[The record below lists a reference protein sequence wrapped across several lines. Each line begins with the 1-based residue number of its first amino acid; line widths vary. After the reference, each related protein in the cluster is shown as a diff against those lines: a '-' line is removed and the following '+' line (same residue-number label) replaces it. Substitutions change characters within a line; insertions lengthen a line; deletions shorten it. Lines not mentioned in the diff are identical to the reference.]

1 MAKPTNFCEKW
12 QNMIKYIRFNNFYS
26 YLDDTEIS
34 FEVSK
39 QATSSAYDFS
49 LETAQDTYRLNKVM
63 AVLGANGSGKTQ
75 LLKPL
80 AFIDWLLILSA
91 SFDGHKGNLV
101 EPFALNQSNE
111 TLFELGF
118 FAENEQGKLEEYRY
132 ELALRKEK
140 IIGEALYIKSSSQ
153 FSYIFKCSYNE
164 GKINYKHKGFLHSKI
179 ANNIPKQTSMI
190 SYAYHQDNPI
200 ALQVVYAISRLT
212 TNITS
217 VGRINLSNHI
227 FAVSELFLENPNL
240 KTLAEQLL
248 TKFDTGIKRI
258 EIKTVTHF
266 DENNQMQ
273 EILMPFGI
281 HQMAD
286 GTEFE
291 LNFFQE
297 SNGTQSAYNLLGL
310 ILPVLNGGGIAVI
323 DELDNDLHPLLL
335 PEILNLFRSSHTN
348 PHNAQLIF
356 TCHTPEVFN
365 LLNKHQIYLVEKT
378 DQLSETWRLD
388 EMDGVRNDDNLYAK
402 YMAGA
407 FSAVPNL

>member
-1 MAKPTNFCEKW
+1 
-12 QNMIKYIRFNNFYS
+12 MIKYIRFNNFYS
-26 YLDDTEIS
+26 YLDDTEVS
-34 FEVSK
+34 FEVGK
-39 QATSSAYDFS
+39 QATSSAYDFT

-80 AFIDWLLILSA
+80 AFIDWFLSLSA
-91 SFDGHKGNLV
+91 TFDEHKGNLV

-118 FAENEQGKLEEYRY
+118 FAKNEQGKLEEYRY
-132 ELALRKEK
+132 ELALCKEK
-140 IIGEALYIKSSSQ
+140 IMGEALYIKSSSQ
-153 FSYIFKCSYNE
+153 FSYIFKYSYDE
-164 GKINYKHKGFLHSKI
+164 GEINYKHKGFLHSKI
-179 ANNIPKQTSMI
+179 AKDIPKQTSMI
-190 SYAYHQDNPI
+190 SYAYHHDNSI
-200 ALQVVYAISRLT
+200 ALQIVDAISRLT
-212 TNITS
+212 SNITS
-217 VGRINLSNHI
+217 IGRVNLQNHI
-227 FAVSELFLENPNL
+227 FLVSELFSENSHF
-240 KTLAEQLL
+240 KTLAEELL
-248 TKFDTGIKRI
+248 CKFDTGIKRI
-258 EIKTVTHF
+258 EIKPISHL
-266 DENNQMQ
+266 DENNQLK
-273 EILMPFGI
+273 ETLMPFGI

-310 ILPVLNGGGIAVI
+310 ILPVLHNGGIAVI
-323 DELDNDLHPLLL
+323 DELDNDLHPHLL

-378 DQLSETWRLD
+378 DQLSEAWRLD
-388 EMDGVRNDDNLYAK
+388 EMEGVRNDDNLYAK

-407 FSAVPNL
+407 FSAVPNV

>member
-1 MAKPTNFCEKW
+1 
-12 QNMIKYIRFNNFYS
+12 MIKYIRFNNFYS

-34 FEVSK
+34 FEVGK
-39 QATSSAYDFS
+39 QATSSAYDFA
-49 LETAQDTYRLNKVM
+49 LETTQDTYRLNKVM
-63 AVLGANGSGKTQ
+63 VVLGANGSGKTQ

-80 AFIDWLLILSA
+80 AFLGWFMSRSA
-91 SFDGHKGNLV
+91 FTPDEHKLDV
-101 EPFALNQSNE
+101 IEPFILNKENNIV
-111 TLFELGF
+111 FELGF
-118 FAENEQGKLEEYRY
+118 FIKNEQAVLDEYRY
-132 ELALRKEK
+132 ELSLNSENV
-140 IIGEALYIKSSSQ
+140 IINENLYIKSSGK
-153 FSYIFKCSYNE
+153 FSYIFKRSYDND
-164 GKINYKHKGFLHSKI
+164 KMNYQHKGFLHSKI
-179 ANNIPKQTSMI
+179 AQDIPKKTSMM
-190 SYAYHQDNPI
+190 SYAYLFDIPI
-200 ALQVVYAISRLT
+200 AESIVDKMTILAS
-212 TNITS
+212 NITS
-217 VGRINLSNHI
+217 EGRYDVNDNILANTEFFFHNPKLKRY
-227 FAVSELFLENPNL
+227 AEELLC
-240 KTLAEQLL
+240 
-248 TKFDTGIKRI
+248 KFDTGIKGI
-258 EIKTVTHF
+258 NIKSVMVLSRET
-266 DENNQMQ
+266 NQT
-273 EILMPFGI
+273 EEVLIPFGI

-297 SNGTQSAYNLLGL
+297 SNGTQSAYNLLSL
-310 ILPVLNGGGIAVI
+310 ILPILHGGGIAVI

-378 DQLSETWRLD
+378 DQLSEAWRLD